1 MRKSKRFLAILLAIL
16 IICGG
21 VIGVSAAVRKTTSGG
36 KVMVISAEELNYG
49 YGYWDSES
57 MEGYVTSDRTQNV
70 TLNTSQTVSEV
81 KVTEGQEV
89 KKGDVLLVYDMKQT
103 EINLEKAEL
112 KLEQLKQSLKN
123 AEEGLKKLKNMSPSS
138 GGMAD
143 EADEPD
149 DEEDEDE
156 KEKKPVKQPK
166 ATLSL
171 TGNSKPYYDNSSEAS
186 APGTE
191 ENPYRFL
198 VMAGAKV
205 NADFINMVQ
214 KLQGQ
219 NQSCYFVLELR
230 ENDVWEGRLI
240 RAWKQDASDVVSPD
254 KDWEGVVDPD
264 NEKPILP
271 TKTFAEIEE
280 MEEKLKTNE
289 EEIKKLKTDI
299 EKLTK
304 ELEVLKQPD
313 TNKSSDSQP
322 STNTQE
328 TADSQE
334 TTPGAQ
340 NTGEDPAQNI
350 DELTEAIR
358 KLNEENAQLKQ
369 KIEELEKASVTNDS
383 SNTEEEIISSSS
395 SSSAEPTAL
404 RAGVPV
410 VQTAVYQKIT
420 PVSGAVTAG
429 FTAGSSGVVSTLTA
443 LEAEEDDAEEAD
455 DADSDSDDDESDT
468 EADTDSSAGSLA
480 DIDEDAE
487 YTREELT
494 DAQKQQQETI
504 ADLKLDIREAE
515 IKVKT
520 AKKAL
525 EDGSVKAAL
534 DGVVTKVADPAT
546 YERDGTPFIR
556 VSGSKGIAI
565 KGGLP
570 EKLLSTIREGDQI
583 SVASWTS
590 GVQYT
595 ATITEISPYPDSSGM
610 FDSGAGYNN
619 SYYPFTAIVD
629 DEDAQIEDNDWVQI
643 SIDANTLAQDDGFY
657 LMRAFVLE
665 EGTSAYVY
673 KRGED
678 GLLHRQDV
686 VLGKLSGDSYE
697 IKDGLTGED
706 WVAFPYGKT
715 VKEGAQTREGTMEEL
730 YN

>member
-1 MRKSKRFLAILLAIL
+1 MKKSKRFLAILLAIL

-138 GGMAD
+138 GDNAD

-149 DEEDEDE
+149 DDEEEDE
-156 KEKKPVKQPK
+156 KEKKAIKPPK
-166 ATLSL
+166 ATLTL
-171 TGNSKPYYDNSSEAS
+171 TGNSKPYYYNSSEAP

-198 VMAGAKV
+198 VKAGATV
-205 NADFINMVQ
+205 NADFINMVK

-254 KDWEGVVDPD
+254 KDWTGVVDPD

-280 MEEKLKTNE
+280 MQ
-289 EEIKKLKTDI
+289 
-299 EKLTK
+299 
-304 ELEVLKQPD
+304 KQ
-313 TNKSSDSQP
+313 
-322 STNTQE
+322 
-328 TADSQE
+328 
-334 TTPGAQ
+334 
-340 NTGEDPAQNI
+340 I
-350 DELTEAIR
+350 
-358 KLNEENAQLKQ
+358 EENKK
-369 KIEELEKASVTNDS
+369 KIEELENELKELKEKQVTPTPTAEPTTEPEETTTPTDPSVETESKDGAGTGTNGES
-383 SNTEEEIISSSS
+383 AAKITELEGKIAELTAENEALKQQIEALQAGSAAESGEPETISSSS

-404 RAGVPV
+404 RAGAPV
-410 VQTAVYQKIT
+410 MQTAVYQKIT
-420 PVSGAVTAG
+420 PVSGSGATTAG
-429 FTAGSSGVVSTLTA
+429 FTAGNSGVVSTLTA

-665 EGTSAYVY
+665 EGTDAYVY

-678 GLLHRQDV
+678 GLLHRQKV